1 MDVHERAKMAIK
13 AKMSGVSW
21 LTSKWRDPEYIK
33 SRYTPFVG
41 DKVVLTPAF
50 SSTDILESLD
60 NRRRR
65 AKTDPYAAW
74 DYISC
79 TLSET
84 ELRTIVV
91 PILKSYEMKHNK

>member
-13 AKMSGVSW
+13 AKMSGVPW

-65 AKTDPYAAW
+65 AKTDPFAAW
-74 DYISC
+74 D
-79 TLSET
+79 ET

-91 PILKSYEMKHNK
+91 PFLKSHEMKHIK